1 MKKLFL
7 ILSIALVLAFPS
19 CDLSSLFEDS
29 EGGVPVEPSPDD
41 DSNTLLGIPSQA
53 KSGEKLIEH
62 DAYTVLYSLDDL
74 SPIWVSWHL
83 DSDDTGGSDRPDDF
97 EPDPMI
103 EEDYQVSES
112 DYTNSG
118 FDRGH
123 LCPNADRNG
132 NSALQAETFYT
143 TNIALQNGK
152 LNQGEWKYLEE
163 EIRSLVRQKDA
174 YEAYIVAGTYGV
186 GGYNEDGDY
195 LESYDKS
202 YLTNEKM
209 KPYTKYIQE
218 LSREGEFY
226 NNVEQLDGATSTTA
240 AIISSQC
247 GAEFSSY
254 FMFYNPYNKINKT
267 QRIVCLSD
275 ILNKA
280 GYNQIFIGGADKKL
294 FNKGNFLLSHN
305 YDIVEDKDSLILQ
318 YPNVINY
325 LNDWGVA
332 DKEIFEIAQ
341 DKYIQLSNKNKPFNM
356 TILTTATHNIEGVY
370 DSRCKNST
378 DNTLLNAVECTNDL
392 LKDFINFLKNQP
404 NYKDTLIAIMPD
416 HIQYETNVLDDII
429 TSSEKQPYLILLNSN
444 NPKTIIDKNI
454 NHADYAEII
463 LKNLNI
469 KSNATFLNKQ
479 ENIITKNF
487 IHKIHLAK

>member
-195 LESYDKS
+195 LESYDNPALVREREITVPAHFWKVILLLPDNNGDLERIDRDVDVIAVDFENEPVPEGKTWVDYVTTVDAIESATDLDIFSELPNDIES
-202 YLTNEKM
+202 YLER
-209 KPYTKYIQE
+209 TKWVDE
-218 LSREGEFY
+218 DS
-226 NNVEQLDGATSTTA
+226 
-240 AIISSQC
+240 
-247 GAEFSSY
+247 
-254 FMFYNPYNKINKT
+254 
-267 QRIVCLSD
+267 
-275 ILNKA
+275 KA
-280 GYNQIFIGGADKKL
+280 GW
-294 FNKGNFLLSHN
+294 
-305 YDIVEDKDSLILQ
+305 
-318 YPNVINY
+318 INM
-325 LNDWGVA
+325 L
-332 DKEIFEIAQ
+332 
-341 DKYIQLSNKNKPFNM
+341 
-356 TILTTATHNIEGVY
+356 
-370 DSRCKNST
+370 
-378 DNTLLNAVECTNDL
+378 
-392 LKDFINFLKNQP
+392 
-404 NYKDTLIAIMPD
+404 
-416 HIQYETNVLDDII
+416 
-429 TSSEKQPYLILLNSN
+429 
-444 NPKTIIDKNI
+444 
-454 NHADYAEII
+454 
-463 LKNLNI
+463 
-469 KSNATFLNKQ
+469 
-479 ENIITKNF
+479 
-487 IHKIHLAK
+487 